1 MALGLGPHERLS
13 TLVAKQ
19 PDLYDPYR
27 WMCIGNSSTSSPT
40 PFPTQFVVLLHSWVG
55 SINDVQFHHLNDLN
69 GSYQLKGPPS
79 SQLYRTVSKSNDMQF
94 HHLHDLN
101 ESYH

>member
-55 SINDVQFHHLNDLN
+55 SINVIQWEKLNIQTQNNRLTCPAF
-69 GSYQLKGPPS
+69 GEFMAATKRFS
-79 SQLYRTVSKSNDMQF
+79 
-94 HHLHDLN
+94 
-101 ESYH
+101 

>member
-55 SINDVQFHHLNDLN
+55 NIKPLSKQGEIAQIFEEKTFGENSPSQNI
-69 GSYQLKGPPS
+69 PPDE
-79 SQLYRTVSKSNDMQF
+79 K
-94 HHLHDLN
+94 
-101 ESYH
+101 

>member
-55 SINDVQFHHLNDLN
+55 NIKLMYFGGIALLRVELLRGFSSVQKILNLVRLWHDV
-69 GSYQLKGPPS
+69 
-79 SQLYRTVSKSNDMQF
+79 
-94 HHLHDLN
+94 
-101 ESYH
+101 

>member
-55 SINDVQFHHLNDLN
+55 NIKLKFMIRFYSEQNFQPEKKNLDRSVFF
-69 GSYQLKGPPS
+69 YQ
-79 SQLYRTVSKSNDMQF
+79 SKI
-94 HHLHDLN
+94 
-101 ESYH
+101 